1 MKRSKRVFAAVLS
14 AALLCS
20 CLPFSTVAAEPQQAN
35 MGFAQQFASPE
46 GTAKPYIR
54 WWVTPGLMNEQETRR
69 EIRQMAEAGFG
80 GIELVAIVSM
90 APFGSDGWNQ
100 CMKWALE
107 EAAACGITLDFTI
120 GQGWPVK
127 TPAVSDPDDVRS
139 EQGLFYKNVS
149 FEATEGQ
156 MIYHTASLPFPDEQ
170 FETNRPYEL
179 VAVTAAK
186 QQDGVYDSDSA
197 VDITDCVTG
206 LENTSNIA
214 GAALSWTA
222 PEAGNWSIFY
232 LYRQAI
238 SPVVSEWGASDPV
251 IDHFNR
257 ESTEAV
263 TDYWDSA
270 LMAGKMKALYEQNG
284 GSIFC
289 DSLEIGQASKD
300 QSAFWTKDMLKEFEM
315 RRGYDLTPYL
325 PAIFMSGYYPCYS
338 HQKETDAESDFDFG
352 QVGTQIRQDFYD
364 TLTELFTENHV
375 AVIREWANSHNMQ
388 LRYQVYGAS
397 MEITEPSLATDI
409 VETESWGHRD
419 TLDMYRT
426 QSGAVHMNGSGLYS
440 TESAAV
446 INLAWAQTWTGSHRA
461 GNEKSGP
468 YWSDDGSNYVY
479 TENGNEDA
487 GLLYHYNR
495 QLATG
500 VNRIV
505 MHGFSYKSS
514 MMQSW
519 PGDSFMSMGNFP
531 NEWDDKTPMWEHIDQ
546 MTDYLSRVQYV
557 MQKGQADV
565 DLAVYRNYNYE
576 GYQAFDWPLSEIEKA
591 GYTYDFTSPALLDLE
606 NAVVT
611 EQDGRMVLAADGPS
625 YKALIL
631 DQRNFTGEGGGT
643 VASSMPVDTAEKI
656 LEFAQA
662 GLPVVI
668 VGEAP
673 SLSGTFSGSQQG
685 MLEQQQR
692 LASVMQQLKQLPT
705 VAVADSRQGIT
716 EALAQKKVVPD
727 AAKEE
732 PSALLS
738 FHRTDIDAD
747 YYYLYNSDLNNPV
760 SQKVSL
766 KGEGRPYLLDPWSG
780 EITPVAQYIQ
790 QDGCITLSVDL
801 HPNSNLLIALA
812 EDGWNDNTPN
822 HHITHTTADQ
832 AVFDGDSLALRAAR
846 AGEYT
851 ASFDNGLSASVKIE
865 EAPQP
870 FTLDRWTMT
879 LSSWSQ
885 GDTPLDTLK
894 TELGPYELNG
904 LKPWNELE
912 GLQDAAGVATYTTTF
927 DLAEGWETGLGAE
940 IDFGRVS
947 DTMQLTVN
955 GLSIPNS
962 DQLSNHVDIG
972 RYLQAGK
979 NTVTVRV
986 TSNLANVK
994 SNYTQEFGLIGP
1006 VTVTPYRQ
1014 VSLRVPQVDKGILEK
1029 VIDYAQQQADS
1040 PAFDQVIPD
1049 VQESFA
1055 SALQQAKEVYS
1066 DDSAAQQKVDLAW
1079 QTLMTEIHRLGFVRG
1094 DKTSLRLLIETAE
1107 EFQADI
1113 SRYTPTTAVPFTE
1126 MLNAAKGVYNDVNAM
1141 QGDVSAAESN
1151 LLQAMLN
1158 LRYQADKSIL
1168 EGLLSQAAKID
1179 RSLYTSESV
1188 QAFDAAKDLAELAFI
1203 NPDAAQSEVDDASK
1217 ELQQAIDGLQVV
1229 SLSGRQ
1235 IGVQGD
1241 NTLGTASG
1249 NVKTGDT
1256 SVAVVFSLLAL
1267 AGAGLFL
1274 VRKKK

>member
-1 MKRSKRVFAAVLS
+1 MKRAKRVFAAVLS

-20 CLPFSTVAAEPQQAN
+20 CLPFSRVAAEPQQADLS
-35 MGFAQQFASPE
+35 FAQQFASPQ

-54 WWVTPGLMNEQETRR
+54 WWVTPGLMNEQETKR

-139 EQGLFYKNVS
+139 EQGLFYKNVA
-149 FEATEGQ
+149 FTATEEQ
-156 MIYHTASLPFPDEQ
+156 MTYQTDLLPFPDEQ
-170 FETNRPYEL
+170 FEADRNYEL

-186 QQDGVYDSDSA
+186 QIDGKYDPES
-197 VDITDCVTG
+197 VLDITDSVIG
-206 LENTSNIA
+206 LETSSDVS
-214 GAALSWTA
+214 GASLSWTA
-222 PEAGNWSIFY
+222 PEKGDWTLFY
-232 LYRQAI
+232 LYRQGI
-238 SPVVSEWGASDPV
+238 SAKSSTSPV
-251 IDHFNR
+251 IDHFSR
-257 ESTEAV
+257 QATEAV
-263 TDYWDSA
+263 TGYWDSA
-270 LMAGKMKALYEQNG
+270 LMAGELASLYENNG
-284 GSIFC
+284 GNIFC
-289 DSLEIGQASKD
+289 DSLELGQKDKD
-300 QSAFWTKDMLKEFEM
+300 QSAFWSQNLLEEFKL

-325 PAIFMSGYYPCYS
+325 PAIFISGYYPYYS
-338 HQKETDAESDFDFG
+338 HQKETDAQPDFDFG
-352 QVGTQIRQDFYD
+352 SAGSQVREDFYK

-375 AVIREWANSHNMQ
+375 SVIRDWANSHNMQ
-388 LRYQVYGAS
+388 LRYQVYGAC
-397 MEITEPSLATDI
+397 MEVTEPSLATDI
-409 VETESWGHRD
+409 VETESWGHKD

-426 QSGAVHMNGSGLYS
+426 QSGVVHMNGSGLYS

-446 INLAWAQTWTGSHRA
+446 ISLAWAQTWTGSHRA

-479 TENGNEDA
+479 TDNGNEDA

-505 MHGFSYKSS
+505 LHGFSYKSS

-531 NEWDDKTPMWEHIDQ
+531 NEWDDKTPMWEHIGQ

-576 GYQAFDWPLSEIEKA
+576 GYQAFDWSLNEIEQA
-591 GYTYDFTSPALLDLE
+591 GYTYDFISPALLNLDH
-606 NAVVT
+606 AVVT

-656 LEFAQA
+656 LGFAQA

-673 SLSGTFSGSQQG
+673 SLTGTFNCSQQG

-692 LASVMQQLKQLPT
+692 LASVMQQLEQLPT
-705 VAVADSRQGIT
+705 VAVIESRQGIT
-716 EALAQKKVVPD
+716 EALAQQKVAPD
-727 AAKEE
+727 ASKEE

-738 FHRTDIDAD
+738 FHRTDSDAD
-747 YYYLYNSDLNNPV
+747 YYYLYNSDLNTPV
-760 SQKVSL
+760 SQSISL

-780 EITPVAQYIQ
+780 EITPVAQYTK
-790 QDGCITLSVDL
+790 QDGRITLSVDL
-801 HPNSNLLIALA
+801 QPNSNLLVALA
-812 EDGWNDNTPN
+812 EDGWNANSPK
-822 HHITHTTADQ
+822 HHITDTTADQ
-832 AVFDGDSLALRAAR
+832 AVFDGDSLALRATR

-851 ASFDNGLSASVKIE
+851 ASFDNGLSTSVKVKE
-865 EAPQP
+865 VPQP
-870 FTLDRWTMT
+870 FTLDRWSMT
-879 LSSWSQ
+879 LSSWSR

-894 TELGPYELNG
+894 TELGPYELDE

-912 GLQDAAGVATYTTTF
+912 GLQDVAGVATYTATF
-927 DLAEGWETGLGAE
+927 DLAEGWDAGLGAE

-955 GLSIPNS
+955 GLTIPNI

-979 NTVTVRV
+979 NTVTVQV

-1014 VSLRVPQVDKGILEK
+1014 VSLSVPQVDKGILEK

-1040 PAFDQVIPD
+1040 SAFDQVIPD
-1049 VQESFA
+1049 VQASFA
-1055 SALQQAKEVYS
+1055 SALQQAKEVYR
-1066 DDSAAQQKVDLAW
+1066 DGSAVQQTVDLAW
-1079 QTLMTEIHRLGFVRG
+1079 QTLMTEIHKLGFVRG

-1107 EFQADI
+1107 EFQANI
-1113 SRYTPTTAVPFTE
+1113 SRYTPATAAPFTE
-1126 MLNAAKGVYNDVNAM
+1126 ILNAANGVYDDENAM
-1141 QGDVSAAESN
+1141 QSDVAAAENN

-1168 EGLLSQAAKID
+1168 EGLLAEAAKID
-1179 RSLYTSESV
+1179 RSLYTSESM
-1188 QAFDAAKDLAELAFI
+1188 QAFDTAKDLAEVVFD
-1203 NPDAAQSEVDDASK
+1203 NPDATQSEVDDSAK
-1217 ELQQAIDGLQVV
+1217 ALQQAIEGLQAVNLP
-1229 SLSGRQ
+1229 SRE
-1235 IGVQGD
+1235 IGVQSDSSLITG
-1241 NTLGTASG
+1241 SG
-1249 NVKTGDT
+1249 NVKTGDA
-1256 SVAVVFSLLAL
+1256 SVGIVFSLFAL
-1267 AGAGLFL
+1267 AGVGLFL
-1274 VRKKK
+1274 GRRKK